1 MVKTGRTIIP
11 FPMKMDKIV
20 RRRESV
26 SGNRAVLTDRTSATT
41 ENPINRDAITIVNT
55 DRTVNILFITV

>member
-11 FPMKMDKIV
+11 CPMKMDKIV

-26 SGNRAVLTDRTSATT
+26 SGNSAVLTDRTSATPT
-41 ENPINRDAITIVNT
+41 NPINRDAITIVNT
-55 DRTVNILFITV
+55 DRMVNILFITV

>member
-11 FPMKMDKIV
+11 CPMKMERIV

-26 SGNRAVLTDRTSATT
+26 SGNKAVLMDRTSATP
-41 ENPINRDAITIVNT
+41 ENPINRDAITIAKI
-55 DRTVNILFITV
+55 DRMVNILFITV

>member
-11 FPMKMDKIV
+11 CPIKMDKII

-26 SGNRAVLTDRTSATT
+26 SGNRAVLTDSTSATPA
-41 ENPINRDAITIVNT
+41 NPINRDAITIVNT
-55 DRTVNILFITV
+55 DRMVNILFIRV

>member
-1 MVKTGRTIIP
+1 
-11 FPMKMDKIV
+11 MKMDRIV

-55 DRTVNILFITV
+55 DRMANVLFITV